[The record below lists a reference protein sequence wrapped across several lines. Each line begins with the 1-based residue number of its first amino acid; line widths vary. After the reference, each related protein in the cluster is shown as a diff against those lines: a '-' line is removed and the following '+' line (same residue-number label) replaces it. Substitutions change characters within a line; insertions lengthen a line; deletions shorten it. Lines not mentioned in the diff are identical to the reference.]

1 MAVKIVTDSTSYI
14 PKHIA
19 EKYGIEVLS
28 LSVFMSEEIR
38 RELDWSNERFYEE
51 MKKTG
56 IFPKSAQPG
65 IDEIRQSFEKF
76 LKSGEQVLGIFL
88 SSKMSGTYSTAG
100 TVRNYLLEIYP
111 DARIEILDSRT
122 NSMQLGFA
130 AIEAARAASDGAGI
144 DEAVSRAEHVIH
156 NSRFLFTPQTLEYLR
171 KGGRIGGAAAL
182 AGQILSIRPVLTVKD
197 GETKVFSKA
206 RTKRKAV
213 DAILQKLYEDAAG
226 LRVKEVAVH
235 HINCE
240 EEGIRLADEISRNL
254 GIEVMVESIGPVIGT
269 HVGPGSVGV
278 AYWWQ

>member
-1 MAVKIVTDSTSYI
+1 M
-14 PKHIA
+14 
-19 EKYGIEVLS
+19 
-28 LSVFMSEEIR
+28 
-38 RELDWSNERFYEE
+38 
-51 MKKTG
+51 
-56 IFPKSAQPG
+56 
-65 IDEIRQSFEKF
+65 
-76 LKSGEQVLGIFL
+76 
-88 SSKMSGTYSTAG
+88 
-100 TVRNYLLEIYP
+100 
-111 DARIEILDSRT
+111 
-122 NSMQLGFA
+122 
-130 AIEAARAASDGAGI
+130 
-144 DEAVSRAEHVIH
+144 
-156 NSRFLFTPQTLEYLR
+156 
-171 KGGRIGGAAAL
+171 
-182 AGQILSIRPVLTVKD
+182 LTVKD

>member
-1 MAVKIVTDSTSYI
+1 
-14 PKHIA
+14 
-19 EKYGIEVLS
+19 
-28 LSVFMSEEIR
+28 
-38 RELDWSNERFYEE
+38 
-51 MKKTG
+51 
-56 IFPKSAQPG
+56 
-65 IDEIRQSFEKF
+65 
-76 LKSGEQVLGIFL
+76 
-88 SSKMSGTYSTAG
+88 
-100 TVRNYLLEIYP
+100 
-111 DARIEILDSRT
+111 
-122 NSMQLGFA
+122 MQLGFA

-213 DAILQKLYEDAAG
+213 DAILQKLYEDTADLG
-226 LRVKEVAVH
+226 VKEVAVH

-240 EEGIRLADEISRNL
+240 EEGIRMADEISRNL
-254 GIEVMVESIGPVIGT
+254 GIEVIVESIGPVIGT

>member
-19 EKYGIEVLS
+19 QRYGIEVLS
-28 LSVFMSEEIR
+28 LSVFMSDEIR
-38 RELDWSNERFYEE
+38 RELDWSNEQFYDE

-56 IFPKSAQPG
+56 KFPKSAQPG

-76 LKSGEQVLGIFL
+76 LRLGDQVLGIFL
-88 SSKMSGTYSTAG
+88 SSRMSGTYSTAG
-100 TVRNYLLEIYP
+100 TVKNYLLEIYP

-130 AIEAARAASDGAGI
+130 AIEAARAASEGAGI
-144 DEAVSRAEHVIH
+144 DETVCRAEHVIH

-182 AGQILSIRPVLTVKD
+182 AGQILNIRPVLTVQD
-197 GETKVFSKA
+197 GETRVFAKA
-206 RTKRKAV
+206 RTKKKAV
-213 DAILQKLYEDAAG
+213 EAILQKLYEDAADLG
-226 LRVKEVAVH
+226 IKEVAVH

-240 EEGIRLADEISRNL
+240 EEGIKLADEISRSL

-278 AYWWQ
+278 AYWWK